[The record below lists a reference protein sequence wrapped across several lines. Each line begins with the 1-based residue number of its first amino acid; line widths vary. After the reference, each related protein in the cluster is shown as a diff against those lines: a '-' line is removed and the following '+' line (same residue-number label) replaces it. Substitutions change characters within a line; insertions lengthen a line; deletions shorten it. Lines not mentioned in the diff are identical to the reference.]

1 MTAPETTAAPSTV
14 EASRRYYGWV
24 LALLA
29 CGVVFGIA
37 AVIFDNNTGPDGQS
51 EIGTLGMVGMLV
63 YATVFVSLLALNLGG
78 FVRAISAHRLLGQ
91 GQNQAFG
98 CAVAVLIFFCAFPF
112 IFLLYPLFGV
122 FQYGRGYL
130 EQRKKYP
137 LEHQRRI
144 AELEA
149 QLGIQPGVEGTCPY
163 CGKPL
168 QVDAEFCAFCGK
180 RVEEEMRV
188 CPKCGTVTLP
198 GAKWCPKCGVAL
210 DPEPADS

>member
-14 EASRRYYGWV
+14 EPTRRYYGWV

-37 AVIFDNNTGPDGQS
+37 AMMFDNNTGPDGTS
-51 EIGTLGMVGMLV
+51 EIGALGTVGAFV
-63 YATVFVSLLALNLGG
+63 YLAVYVSLAALNWRG
-78 FVRAISAHRLLGQ
+78 FVRAISAHRLIGRGQ
-91 GQNQAFG
+91 SQEIG
-98 CAVAVLIFFCAFPF
+98 CVIAVLFFFCAFPF
-112 IFLLYPLFGV
+112 IFLFYPLYGV

-210 DPEPADS
+210 DSGPATS